1 MALTSAER
9 QKKYREQQKVG
20 KLKRFQIV
28 MPLETAK
35 KVDYLTDALQCNKT
49 DLFARLVMDEWERQ
63 GQPLPQ

>member
-35 KVDYLTDALQCNKT
+35 KVDYLADALQCNKT
-49 DLFARLVMDEWERQ
+49 DLFARLVIEEWERQ

>member
-20 KLKRFQIV
+20 QLKRFQIV

-35 KVDYLTDALQCNKT
+35 KVDYLADALQCNKT